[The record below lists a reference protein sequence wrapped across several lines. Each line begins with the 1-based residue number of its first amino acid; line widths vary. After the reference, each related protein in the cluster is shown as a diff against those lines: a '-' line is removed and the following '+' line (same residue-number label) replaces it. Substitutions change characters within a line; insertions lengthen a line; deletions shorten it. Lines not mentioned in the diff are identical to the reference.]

1 MWFDRDVAR
10 FDLDRRQLL
19 KTAAGLGLL
28 ALTPLG
34 LSTPVWSKP
43 VFARY
48 PFSLGVA
55 SGDPSAG
62 GAVIWTRLA
71 PEPLEGGA
79 MPMKAVEV
87 GWEVAADERMRQ
99 VVKKGSAIAAPELGH
114 SVHVELDGLEP
125 GREYWYRFIAGD
137 EASQVGRLKTAPSVG
152 APVDRINFALCGCQ
166 HYETGY
172 FTAYQHLAGERP
184 DFVFHSGDYIYESR
198 ADGAARA
205 GRVRQHN
212 GDEIYTL
219 VDYRN
224 RYALY
229 KSDPD
234 LMAAHIAA
242 PFIVTWDDHEVDNN
256 WTGERDQDGTDP
268 ALFLLR
274 RAAAFQA
281 WYENMP
287 VRRTQMPRGPDLRLY
302 RSLSFGNLIDFHALD
317 TRQYRSDQACG
328 DRTLVGCEE
337 AKDPARTVLGS
348 GQERWLDEQ
357 LARSRATWTVLGQQ
371 VPIYMIDLDGRTKDR
386 RLIMDKWDGY
396 QSARDRLNIS
406 LKGHGLR
413 NAVALSGDM
422 HHHCAAELKES
433 YDDPASATLGVEF
446 TNTSISSNGDGSEV
460 AEAWEGMKADNPH
473 IKYHSA
479 RRGYVSFEVTS
490 TRWNA
495 RFMVLDKVTEPG
507 HPARVG
513 GNFVVEAGKPA
524 LQTA

>member
-71 PEPLEGGA
+71 PEPLEGGG

-317 TRQYRSDQACG
+317 TRQYRSDQVCG

-386 RLIMDKWDGY
+386 SLIMDKWDGY

-479 RRGYVSFEVTS
+479 RRGYVSFEVTP

-513 GNFVVEAGKPA
+513 GNFVVEAGKAA
-524 LQTA
+524 LQIA